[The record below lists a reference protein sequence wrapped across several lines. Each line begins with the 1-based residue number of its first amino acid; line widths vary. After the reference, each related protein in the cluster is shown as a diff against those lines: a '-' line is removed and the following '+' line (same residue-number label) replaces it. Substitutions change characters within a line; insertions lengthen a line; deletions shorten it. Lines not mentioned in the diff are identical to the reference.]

1 MAQDVRR
8 FVVVVCSSTMARP
21 LSLLMIGCVALLA
34 ACGDI
39 KQGAVPKACVRA
51 DDRCT
56 LPSGVLGV
64 CNIVDCAAGQAEP
77 CLVCR
82 SQH

>member
-1 MAQDVRR
+1 MA
-8 FVVVVCSSTMARP
+8 SP
-21 LSLLMIGCVALLA
+21 LSRLVIGCVVLLA

-39 KQGAVPKACVRA
+39 KHGPVPKACTKA
-51 DDRCT
+51 YDQCT
-56 LPSGVLGV
+56 MPSGVLGV
-64 CNIVDCAAGQAEP
+64 CNVVDCAPGQAEP

>member
-1 MAQDVRR
+1 
-8 FVVVVCSSTMARP
+8 MARLLLT
-21 LSLLMIGCVALLA
+21 LSSVVIATLV

-39 KQGAVPKACVRA
+39 KPTAPKECTKA
-51 DDRCT
+51 DEQCT
-56 LPSGVLGV
+56 LPTGVLGV
-64 CNIVDCAAGQAEP
+64 CNVVDCAQEQAEP

>member
-1 MAQDVRR
+1 MLRV
-8 FVVVVCSSTMARP
+8 P
-21 LSLLMIGCVALLA
+21 PILKCVAIALLA

-39 KQGAVPKACVRA
+39 KAGAAPKSCVKA
-51 DDRCT
+51 DEQCT

-64 CNIVDCAAGQAEP
+64 CNIVDCAPGQPEP

>member
-1 MAQDVRR
+1 MP
-8 FVVVVCSSTMARP
+8 SST
-21 LSLLMIGCVALLA
+21 STLLIGCVVLLA

-39 KQGAVPKACVRA
+39 KQGPVPKACSKA
-51 DDRCT
+51 YDQCT
-56 LPSGVLGV
+56 MPSGVLGV

>member
-1 MAQDVRR
+1 MLR
-8 FVVVVCSSTMARP
+8 ST
-21 LSLLMIGCVALLA
+21 LVLFCVAVVTLA

-39 KQGAVPKACVRA
+39 KPGGAPKACTKA
-51 DDRCT
+51 DEQCT

-64 CNIVDCAAGQAEP
+64 CNVVECAQGQTEP
-77 CLVCR
+77 CLICR